1 MRCKQMLPLRWVLPL
16 VLAGVLLWL
25 AMGAGSDPGRGRAS
39 AGARRMILP
48 GTPEFDAKMR
58 AQLAPPSGMADLSLA
73 TRENVDFLLT
83 PALLVQEAVS
93 DGVVLTYPEE

>member
-1 MRCKQMLPLRWVLPL
+1 MLMCTFL
-16 VLAGVLLWL
+16 VL
-25 AMGAGSDPGRGRAS
+25 AMGAGRDPGRGRAS
-39 AGARRMILP
+39 AGARRMIRP
-48 GTPEFDAKMR
+48 GTPEFDAMMR
-58 AQLAPPSGMADLSLA
+58 AQHAPHSGMADLSLA